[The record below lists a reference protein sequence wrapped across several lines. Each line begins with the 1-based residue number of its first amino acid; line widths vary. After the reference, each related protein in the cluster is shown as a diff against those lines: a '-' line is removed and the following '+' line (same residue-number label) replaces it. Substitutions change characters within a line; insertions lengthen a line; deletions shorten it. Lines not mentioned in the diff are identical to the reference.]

1 MDGRVSRRYFLGG
14 TLGVGALA
22 LTGCAGF
29 TPGGGSGGGGATNLR
44 VSSYGDQSKLKL
56 RGQVVDKFN
65 ADHQGSN
72 LTFEGTP
79 TADYWDKL
87 ATQVAGGNAP
97 DIINIDGVH
106 IAQYG
111 GSGQLLPL
119 DEFIPNTVHTDYFD
133 KNLLVQGQF
142 NGKQYGLPLSSATNG
157 MGFDATVLGQL
168 GIPEPD
174 GSWTWDD
181 YASMANDIHKAAGKD
196 IYGCADEGGDLPT
209 LELFLRG
216 RGEELVNA
224 DNTKELGFSVDSLTA
239 WYDFWDKLRRSGGCV
254 PADIGANFVYGDWP
268 NSPIVTK
275 KGVMEHIST
284 PNLSGGFQSLTKNQV
299 KLTLPPVATKGGKQP
314 QFPTPSSM
322 WALNAKIKNK
332 DLGASFIEWFNTSPN
347 GASVLGFI
355 SGPPASQKTLD
366 ILASKQ
372 LSPSDKIVV
381 DYVKVAAQGAFTPP
395 PPQPS
400 AFTQIGQHGG
410 VLPRANQ
417 DIAFGKQKVPA
428 AAQSAYSQAAALLKQ
443 S

>member
-1 MDGRVSRRYFLGG
+1 MDSRISRRYFLGG
-14 TLGVGALA
+14 TLGAGALTA
-22 LTGCAGF
+22 LSGCAGF
-29 TPGGGSGGGGATNLR
+29 TPGGGGGGGATGLR
-44 VSSYGDQSKLKL
+44 VSSYGDQTKLKL
-56 RGQVVDKFN
+56 RGQVVQKFN
-65 ADHQGSN
+65 DDHKGAG

-97 DIINIDGVH
+97 DIINIDAAH

-119 DEFIPNTVHTDYFD
+119 DEFIPNTVHSTYFD
-133 KNLLVQGQF
+133 KNLLVQGQLD
-142 NGKQYGLPLSSATNG
+142 GKQYGLPLSSATNG
-157 MGFDATVLGQL
+157 IGFDATVLGQL

-181 YASMANDIHKAAGKD
+181 YATLANDIHKAAGKD
-196 IYGCADEGGDLPT
+196 VYGCGDEGGDVPT

-216 RGEELVNA
+216 RGEALVNPA
-224 DNTKELGFSVDSLTA
+224 NTKELGFSADSLTA
-239 WYDFWDKLRRSGGCV
+239 WFDFWDKLRRSGGCV

-314 QFPTPSSM
+314 QYPGPSSQ

-332 DLGASFIEWFNTSPN
+332 DLGAQFIEWFNTSPN
-347 GASVLGFI
+347 GATLLGFI

-366 ILASKQ
+366 ILASRP
-372 LSPSDKIVV
+372 LSPSDKIVL
-381 DYVKVAAQGAFTPP
+381 DYIKLADAGAFAPP

-400 AFTQIGQHGG
+400 AFNQIGQRGG

-417 DIAFGKQKVPA
+417 DIAFGKQTVIA
-428 AAQSAYSQAAALLKQ
+428 AAQSAYSQSMALLKQ